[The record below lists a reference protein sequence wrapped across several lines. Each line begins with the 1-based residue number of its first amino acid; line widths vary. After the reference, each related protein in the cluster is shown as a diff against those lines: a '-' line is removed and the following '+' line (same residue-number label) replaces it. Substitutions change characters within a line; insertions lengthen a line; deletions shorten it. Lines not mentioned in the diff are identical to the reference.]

1 MKEFKRV
8 TLITSAAIVLSLW
21 IDFLLVFLQAELH

>member
-8 TLITSAAIVLSLW
+8 TLIASAAIVLSLW
-21 IDFLLVFLQAELH
+21 IDFLLVFLQAEMH